1 MFARGLYL
9 RPAAVRIYYYCK
21 SEATNTKCGS
31 SSNAAQLSSEAGYV
45 VARLWILRLQL
56 PVLVQKDFISIIILA
71 LAKSIAS
78 NVHPRSEILHTYH
91 LAIDLN
97 DKVSNMQSLV
107 PKSPEN

>member
-1 MFARGLYL
+1 MRLIF
-9 RPAAVRIYYYCK
+9 
-21 SEATNTKCGS
+21 KCSAG
-31 SSNAAQLSSEAGYV
+31 ALSSEAGYV

-71 LAKSIAS
+71 LAKPIAS

>member
-1 MFARGLYL
+1 MRLIFKRSAG
-9 RPAAVRIYYYCK
+9 A
-21 SEATNTKCGS
+21 
-31 SSNAAQLSSEAGYV
+31 LSSEAGYV

-78 NVHPRSEILHTYH
+78 NVHPRSEILHTNH

-97 DKVSNMQSLV
+97 DKVSNMQSLACFQNLL
-107 PKSPEN
+107 KTRIALKGKMALKQWRENSIA

>member
-1 MFARGLYL
+1 MRLIFKRSAG
-9 RPAAVRIYYYCK
+9 A
-21 SEATNTKCGS
+21 
-31 SSNAAQLSSEAGYV
+31 LSSEAGYV

-97 DKVSNMQSLV
+97 DKVSNMQSLACFQNLL
-107 PKSPEN
+107 KTRIALKGKMALKQWRENSIA